1 MEVVIKIVPDNK
13 SARVKS
19 GEFILD
25 ASADAG
31 VVLNSGCLSST
42 CGTCAVEVVSGN
54 ENLSPITDKERSVL
68 EERGY
73 EPGKYRLACCTK
85 ILKGEVV
92 IKSNY

>member
-1 MEVVIKIVPDNK
+1 MDVLIKVIPEDKTAQVR
-13 SARVKS
+13 A

-25 ASADAG
+25 ASAEAG
-31 VVLNSGCLSST
+31 IVLNSGCLNSV

-54 ENLSPITDKERSVL
+54 ENLSPITDKERAVL
-68 EERGY
+68 EEKGY